1 MKKFNVDKVL
11 VVKALGMVMTIG
23 GMIAANWSGKKE
35 QDQTLEKIVTEKLSA
50 NKQGIPHGVL
60 FFFRKEN

>member
-1 MKKFNVDKVL
+1 MKKINVDKVL
-11 VVKALGMVMTIG
+11 VVKALGMVMTVG

-50 NKQGIPHGVL
+50 NK
-60 FFFRKEN
+60 